1 MNGGLYLWS
10 CGYHIDGTS
19 VNAIYSV
26 LTDPGNLY
34 ATKQT
39 SSSKC
44 FGISGISATEAY
56 AIRAMYP
63 TTTTTNYFLSKLTY
77 APSTFGSTSY
87 NMNTKIDTGISLEK
101 AYFKA
106 GSNIAYMIGQY

>member
-1 MNGGLYLWS
+1 MNGIYLWS

-19 VNAIYSV
+19 VKAIYSI
-26 LTDPGNLY
+26 LTSGNLY

-77 APSTFGSTSY
+77 ASSTFGSTSY

-106 GSNIAYMIGQY
+106 GQSIAYMIGQY

>member
-1 MNGGLYLWS
+1 MNGANLWS
-10 CGYHIDGTS
+10 CGYHIDGSS
-19 VNAIYSV
+19 VKAIYSV
-26 LTDPGNLY
+26 LTSGNLY

-77 APSTFGSTSY
+77 ASSKFDSTSY
-87 NMNTKIDTGISLEK
+87 DMNTKIDIGITLEK
-101 AYFKA
+101 AYFIAASK
-106 GSNIAYMIGQY
+106 IAYMIGKY